1 MELEK
6 EMGKKKKKRMKICW
20 YQLLPFSSG
29 GASTQEKIFLKSQ
42 QRRSLATDLQPVSN
56 DCSLENRI
64 YVN

>member
-1 MELEK
+1 
-6 EMGKKKKKRMKICW
+6 MKICW

-29 GASTQEKIFLKSQ
+29 GASIQEKIFLKSQ
-42 QRRSLATDLQPVSN
+42 QRQSLVTDLQPVST

>member
-1 MELEK
+1 
-6 EMGKKKKKRMKICW
+6 MKICW

-42 QRRSLATDLQPVSN
+42 QRRCLTTDLQPVSN